1 MAGLPSGYGRR
12 VATGTVIFLNGASS
26 SGKGTLARALQGS
39 LDRMFLRVE
48 MDFVFEALESAG
60 YNGAVALGE
69 TIPPK
74 LSQGTAFI
82 HDDWKFVRIEYGD
95 DGRRAFR
102 GFFGMVAGLA
112 GEGNDLI
119 VDAFLTEP
127 WMVPAAAANLCGLPA
142 YLVGLRCQADEL
154 ERRERERGDRFPG
167 IARAFAETV
176 HSYVPLYDVEVDT
189 ASSPIEQCV
198 DAIRSRISD
207 SEPQA
212 FRVLHAAADPP
223 QTVPERR

>member
-1 MAGLPSGYGRR
+1 MAG
-12 VATGTVIFLNGASS
+12 TVVFLNGASS
-26 SGKGTLARALQGS
+26 AGKGTLARALQAS
-39 LDRMFLRVE
+39 LDRMFLHVE
-48 MDFVFEALESAG
+48 MDFVFSAMESAG

-74 LSQGTAFI
+74 LSRGTAFI
-82 HDDWKFVRIEYGD
+82 HDDWRFVRIEYGD

-112 GEGNDLI
+112 GEGSHVI

-127 WMVPAAAANLCGLPA
+127 WMIPSAVANLSCLPA
-142 YLVGLRCQADEL
+142 YLVGVQCRPDEL

-176 HSYVPLYDVEVDT
+176 HRHVPFYDVEVDT
-189 ASSPIEQCV
+189 ASSSIEQCV
-198 DAIRSRISD
+198 EAIRSGIS
-207 SEPQA
+207 SGQPQG
-212 FRVLHAAADPP
+212 FRALRASY
-223 QTVPERR
+223 RR